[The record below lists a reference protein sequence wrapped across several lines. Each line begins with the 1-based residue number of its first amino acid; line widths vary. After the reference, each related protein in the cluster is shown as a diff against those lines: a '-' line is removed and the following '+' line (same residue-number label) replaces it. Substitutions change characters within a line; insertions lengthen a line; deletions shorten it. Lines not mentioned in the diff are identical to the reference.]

1 MQKGAITM
9 RNQSKLQLPVVF
21 VDAKPISSPEDAA
34 AEPAMDL
41 MIYDVTYLHVHRHLE
56 LGLCVEGTG
65 ICQVEDTRYPF
76 SQGDVQIIFPY
87 QRHLSQTTG
96 GAPSRWHW
104 ANIDVAEVFARAG
117 FTSQEQLRR
126 LLTREMGLCGII
138 NPERYGK
145 ICESVK
151 SIFRLLYAPK
161 DTVSHPQMALASK
174 LLELIL
180 MLCDV
185 SRELP
190 KLPLDTG
197 NFAAELNPALEHISE
212 NIRQGQIPK
221 VQNLPGLCGMSQAN
235 FRRVFEKTLGISPK
249 EYITVCCI
257 NRAKKLLV
265 NTDLPVTRIAAEVGY
280 ENISGFNR
288 CFLEKTGMSPTQF
301 RTANGR
307 R

>member
-1 MQKGAITM
+1 M

-21 VDAKPISSPEDAA
+21 VDAKPISSPEEAT
-34 AEPAMDL
+34 AEPAIDL

-56 LGLCVEGTG
+56 LGLCVEGAG

-87 QRHLSQTTG
+87 QRHLSQNTG
-96 GAPSRWHW
+96 GTPSRWHW
-104 ANIDVAEVFARAG
+104 ANIDVAEVFARSG
-117 FTSQEQLRR
+117 FTGQEQLHR

-138 NPERYGK
+138 NRDLYGW

-151 SIFRLLYAPK
+151 GIFRLLHAPK
-161 DTVSHPQMALASK
+161 GRTLHPQMALASK

-180 MLCDV
+180 MLCDA
-185 SRELP
+185 SRDMP
-190 KLPLDTG
+190 KLPLDAG
-197 NFAAELNPALEHISE
+197 NFAAELNPALVRINES
-212 NIRQGQIPK
+212 IRQGQIPR
-221 VQNLPGLCGMSQAN
+221 VQDLPGLCGMSQAN

-249 EYITVCCI
+249 EYITVCCV
-257 NRAKKLLV
+257 NRAKKLLA

-288 CFLEKTGMSPTQF
+288 CFLDKVGVSPTQF
-301 RTANGR
+301 RVANGR
-307 R
+307 K